1 MEALRQATLAGT
13 LDVSDYD
20 GRGVDQFLKVDESSY
35 GDDLSNDTVIGLT
48 ITGIVIV
55 LICTSVI
62 CYWLRRKR
70 VGNMKGNGGTQM
82 ADQYS

>member
-1 MEALRQATLAGT
+1 M
-13 LDVSDYD
+13 SDYN
-20 GRGVDQFLKVDESSY
+20 GKPIDQFLKVDESSY
-35 GDDLSNDTVIGLT
+35 GEEISNDALIGLT

-70 VGNMKGNGGTQM
+70 VGSMKGGTATQM
-82 ADQYS
+82 SEQYS

>member
-1 MEALRQATLAGT
+1 M
-13 LDVSDYD
+13 SDYN
-20 GRGVDQFLKVDESSY
+20 GKPIDQFLKVDESSY
-35 GDDLSNDTVIGLT
+35 GEELSNDTLIGLT

-70 VGNMKGNGGTQM
+70 VGSMKGNGGTQM
-82 ADQYS
+82 SEQYS